1 MTRATLVV
9 AAALLAAA
17 APSAAQRAPAAQRA
31 DTSPAGVVQAFYA
44 FHFSHDMGFDRAA
57 VRARSRWISP
67 DLLAHIGA
75 YFARPSDPNEVPDI
89 DGDPFTDS
97 QEYPRSFQVGVARTQ
112 GDTARVP
119 VAMLWPEGDRRVV
132 RVLLVRVSG
141 AWRITDLRYANG
153 EPSLRELLD
162 KGK

>member
-1 MTRATLVV
+1 MTRGTLAL
-9 AAALLAAA
+9 AAALLAAT
-17 APSAAQRAPAAQRA
+17 APSAPVAAQSARPDSGPAA
-31 DTSPAGVVQAFYA
+31 VVREFYA
-44 FHFSHDMGFDRAA
+44 FHFAHDMAFTRAA
-57 VRARSRWISP
+57 VRARSRWLAP

-97 QEYPRSFQVGVARTQ
+97 QEYPRSFQVGVARIV

-119 VAMLWPEGDRRVV
+119 VAMLWPEGDRRMV
-132 RVLLVRVSG
+132 RVLLVRVGG

-162 KGK
+162 KRK